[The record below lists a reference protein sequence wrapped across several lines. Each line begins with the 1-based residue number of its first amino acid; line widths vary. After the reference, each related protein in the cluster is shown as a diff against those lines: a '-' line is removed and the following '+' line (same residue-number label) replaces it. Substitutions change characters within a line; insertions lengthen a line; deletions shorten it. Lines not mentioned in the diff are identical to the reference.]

1 MQSRGIQIKV
11 APCKNEQFFS
21 LRATSLQTCCAVTQ
35 VIRPGYVLLLSCVIR
50 GLISLKD
57 VDISRFVL
65 EKNIMP
71 DLWNLGLKAHT
82 FHLIENRITIHQ

>member
-1 MQSRGIQIKV
+1 MKAGHVKTYFS
-11 APCKNEQFFS
+11 S
-21 LRATSLQTCCAVTQ
+21 LRCISPKTCYTVIQ
-35 VIRPGYVLLLSCVIR
+35 VIRPGCVLLLSCVTR
-50 GLISLKD
+50 SLISLKN

-82 FHLIENRITIHQ
+82 FHLIENWIAMY